1 MRLKG
6 VVYDV
11 GRAMGPWSPNWRP
24 DYSRALMRRELN
36 VIQTDLHANAVRL
49 ASRDPR
55 RLLEAADYAISIGL
69 HVLIGPELWNATPQ
83 QTLRYVTEVAAAAE
97 PLFRR
102 FPEELTFCVGNEL
115 TLLMRGMVP
124 GRNHAQ
130 RTRVPGL
137 REFVLSDQET
147 LRAFLADLATSVRR
161 VYGGPITYCA
171 LPFERVDWSHF
182 DLVSVNYYRQ
192 SPQGL
197 SAQQYLSKITEFQAA
212 GKPVLIT
219 ELGFASCEDADNPEY
234 LGSFNATGLSLLCAH
249 LPGMRRFARM
259 RVRTEHQRDEPT
271 QARLLADQLQLLD
284 QAGVD
289 GAFIMCFSF
298 PLARY
303 SADARYD
310 IDATSLSLVR
320 ALPRNQ
326 HGTTYPDTPWE
337 PKQAFHAVAS
347 YYATR

>member
-11 GRAMGPWSPNWRP
+11 GRAMGPWSLNWRP
-24 DYSRALMRRELN
+24 DYSRALMRGELN
-36 VIQTDLHANAVRL
+36 IIQTDLHANAVRL

-55 RLLEAADYAISIGL
+55 PLFEAAEYAISIGL
-69 HVLIGPELWNATPQ
+69 HVLIGPELWNATPK
-83 QTLRYVTEVAAAAE
+83 QTLRYVTQVAAAAE
-97 PLFRR
+97 SLFRR
-102 FPEELTFCVGNEL
+102 FPGELTFCVGNEL
-115 TLLMRGMVP
+115 TLFMRGIVP
-124 GRNHAQ
+124 GRNQAQ
-130 RTRVPGL
+130 RTRMAGL
-137 REFVLSDQET
+137 RKFVLSDQET
-147 LRAFLADLATSVRR
+147 LRAFLADLATAVRR
-161 VYGGPITYCA
+161 VYSGPITYCA
-171 LPFERVDWSHF
+171 LPFERVEWFYF

-192 SPQGL
+192 SHPSL
-197 SAQQYLSKITEFQAA
+197 TAEQYRAKITELQAA

-219 ELGFASCEDADNPEY
+219 EFGFASCEDADNPDY
-234 LGSFNATGLSLLCAH
+234 LGSFNATPLPLLCAH
-249 LPGMRRFARM
+249 LPGMRRAVRM

-310 IDATSLSLVR
+310 LDATSLSLVR
-320 ALPRNQ
+320 ALQANH
-326 HGTTYPDTPWE
+326 HGETYPDMAWE
-337 PKQAFHAVAS
+337 PKQAFHAVAG
-347 YYATR
+347 YYAAR